1 MLLSCPRNPPGGYAA
16 TPLWQ
21 GRAAE
26 AGVAGAGLR
35 YPAWVWRIAPGGGS
49 GSRQGRKP
57 TMRANACIEGAG
69 RQSKMLL
76 GCPRNPPGGYAA
88 TPLWQGRAAEA
99 GIAGAGLR
107 YPAWVWRIAPGG
119 VSGSRQGRKPIVRAN
134 TCIEGAGRQS
144 KMLLGCPRNPP
155 GGYAATPLWQ
165 GRAAEAG
172 VAGAGLRYPAWVWR
186 IAPGGV
192 SGSRQGRKPTMR
204 ANTCIEGAGR

>member
-88 TPLWQGRAAEA
+88 TPPLARAGCRGGCCRGGSALPGLGMAHCPGRGEREPTGAKANNEGKRLLQEQRRKPAAK
-99 GIAGAGLR
+99 
-107 YPAWVWRIAPGG
+107 PQPH
-119 VSGSRQGRKPIVRAN
+119 GSRTEQGAASRPTAKRASEASSHLRVRAL
-134 TCIEGAGRQS
+134 TQAAWGREGT
-144 KMLLGCPRNPP
+144 L
-155 GGYAATPLWQ
+155 PL
-165 GRAAEAG
+165 
-172 VAGAGLRYPAWVWR
+172 
-186 IAPGGV
+186 
-192 SGSRQGRKPTMR
+192 
-204 ANTCIEGAGR
+204 